1 MFDIAYQSLRNRW
14 LTASLAVLA
23 IAMSVALIMTVE
35 KVRRDVRLG
44 FTQTISG
51 TDLIVGARSGA
62 VQLLL
67 YSVFRIG
74 NATNNISWTTVEDIA
89 GRDAVKWTIP
99 LSLGD
104 SHRGFRVLGTSS
116 DYFEHY
122 RFGNDRSLTLA
133 DGNRFDDVFD
143 VVIGSEVARQLAY
156 TLGDTVIV
164 AHGTGKV
171 ALVEHENQP
180 FRIVGILEPTGT
192 PVDSTL
198 HVSLTG
204 IEAMHIDWRN
214 GMAVPGAATSADAI
228 REMDLQPNAVTAL
241 LVGLHSRSA
250 VFREQRAMNEY
261 RDEPLLAILP
271 GVAIQELWNLVGVAE
286 RALLLVSSFVVVAGL
301 VNLVSVLLAGLNER
315 RREMAILR
323 SSGARP
329 FHVFALLCT
338 ESAVL
343 SALGLVFGV
352 VLHYILVAI
361 GALWVQQRFG
371 FDLSLGLPTSRD
383 IVVLLAIFAAGIVA
397 GCLPAW
403 RAYRQ
408 SVADGMMYRM

>member
-1 MFDIAYQSLRNRW
+1 MFDIAYKSLRNRW

-23 IAMSVALIMTVE
+23 IAMSVALILTVE

-74 NATNNISWTTVEDIA
+74 NATNNISWTTVEDIEKREA
-89 GRDAVKWTIP
+89 IKWTIP

-104 SHRGFRVLGTSS
+104 SHKGFRVLGTTMA
-116 DYFEHY
+116 YFEHY

-133 DGNRFDDVFD
+133 EGKPFEDVFD
-143 VVIGSEVARQLAY
+143 VVIGSEVARQLEY
-156 TLGDTVIV
+156 KLGDSVVV
-164 AHGTGKV
+164 AHGTGNV
-171 ALVEHENQP
+171 ALVAHENQP
-180 FRIVGILEPTGT
+180 FSISGILEPTGT

-198 HVSLTG
+198 HVSLEG
-204 IEAMHIDWRN
+204 IEAMHVDWQN
-214 GMAVPGAATSADAI
+214 GMAVPGAGTSADAV
-228 REMDLQPNAVTAL
+228 RQMDLQPRAVTAL
-241 LVGLHSRSA
+241 LLGLHSRSA
-250 VFREQRAMNEY
+250 VFREQRALNEY

-286 RALLLVSSFVVVAGL
+286 KALLFVSSFVVLAGL

-329 FHVFALLCT
+329 FHIFALLCT

-343 SALGLVFGV
+343 SALGLVFGII
-352 VLHYILVAI
+352 LHYLLVAV

-371 FDLSLGLPTSRD
+371 FELSLGLPTLSD
-383 IVVLLAIFAAGIVA
+383 LAVLLAIFVAGIAAGS
-397 GCLPAW
+397 LPAL

-408 SVADGMMYRM
+408 SVADGMMHRM